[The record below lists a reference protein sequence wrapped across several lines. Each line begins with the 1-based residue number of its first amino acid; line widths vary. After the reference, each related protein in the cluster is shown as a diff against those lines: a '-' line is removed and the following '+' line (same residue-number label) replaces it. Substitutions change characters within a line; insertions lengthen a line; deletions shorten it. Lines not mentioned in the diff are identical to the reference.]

1 MFINGPKKKVLLD
14 NPLWVSPKF
23 CGFSQYNEQ
32 LHVRVKAKE
41 TETLCGEG

>member
-14 NPLWVSPKF
+14 KPLWVSPEF
-23 CGFSQYNEQ
+23 RGFSQYNEQ